1 MRPILKLN
9 HYCLEKPLQ
18 GAFHH
23 SGTFIARERATSG
36 LSHQSTLCCEQSQEI
51 QNMLRLKLFSVLSF
65 ILFACCFVIAAERI
79 ALAQEQGA
87 TTTAGAMRE
96 EVNYDV
102 QLDLIIASN
111 NVAEKGG
118 VPESLSGLVKQLR
131 ASLPFTNYRLT
142 TTFIHRVKDGG
153 TLETMGVGSS
163 LLATTIGPSTP
174 TFYNFNLSQVKM
186 ERDARGQAFIRI
198 PKFRFNLRMP
208 IITDTTL
215 TSAGNASTPVINYEA
230 VGISTEMSIRE
241 GTPTLVGTLA
251 TSRPEELMLLFISM
265 RQSSQR

>member
-1 MRPILKLN
+1 
-9 HYCLEKPLQ
+9 
-18 GAFHH
+18 
-23 SGTFIARERATSG
+23 
-36 LSHQSTLCCEQSQEI
+36 
-51 QNMLRLKLFSVLSF
+51 MLRLKLFSALSF
-65 ILFACCFVIAAERI
+65 ILFACCFVIAAESV
-79 ALAQEQGA
+79 ALAQEQG

-102 QLDLIIASN
+102 QLDLIVASN
-111 NVAEKGG
+111 NGAEKGG

-142 TTFIHRVKDGG
+142 TTFINRVKDGG

-163 LLATTIGPSTP
+163 LLATTIGPNTP
-174 TFYNFNLSQVKM
+174 TFYNFNLSQIKM

-208 IITDTTL
+208 IITGTTL
-215 TSAGNASTPVINYEA
+215 TSAGNASSPVINYEA

-251 TSRPEELMLLFISM
+251 TSRPEELMLLFITM
-265 RQSSQR
+265 KQSSQR